1 VDYIQV
7 SGVQVSRVVL
17 GCGGFGGIGSAP
29 EFFGAG
35 ESRDEAFALMDA
47 AYERGITTFDTADAY
62 GGGRSETFI
71 GEWLRSRGLRD
82 RVAIITKTFNPMS
95 EGADSG
101 LSRTRILRQVD
112 TSLRRLGVE
121 RIDLY
126 LAHEQDPATPIE
138 ETLAAMDELV
148 RNGKI
153 RAFGTSNA
161 GAADLAAALAAGPR
175 LACVQ
180 NSCSLL
186 DPDDD
191 VLDLCQREG
200 LGYLA
205 FGPLAGGWLTGK
217 YRRDAPPPDG
227 SRMTT
232 RPEPY
237 LRLQDERVYS
247 ALDRLAALAH
257 DQGTTMAALALSWV
271 LARPGVT
278 ATVIGPRRPEHIAP
292 AIEALTLPPPDVRH
306 LFPTDLMSG

>member
-1 VDYIQV
+1 VDYV
-7 SGVQVSRVVL
+7 RVAGVEVSRVVL

-35 ESRDEAFALMDA
+35 ESREEAFALMDA
-47 AYERGITTFDTADAY
+47 AYELGITTFDTADAY
-62 GGGRSETFI
+62 GGGRSESFI
-71 GEWLRSRGLRD
+71 GEWLRSRGARI
-82 RVAIITKTFNPMS
+82 AIITKTFNPMS

-148 RNGKI
+148 ERGKV

-161 GAADLAAALAAGPR
+161 GAADLASALAAGPR
-175 LACVQ
+175 PACVQ

-186 DPDDD
+186 EPDDD
-191 VLDLCQREG
+191 VLDLCRREG
-200 LGYLA
+200 LGYLS

-237 LRLQDERVYS
+237 HRFQDERVYS
-247 ALDRLAALAH
+247 ALDRLGALAR
-257 DQGTTMAALALSWV
+257 DRGTTMAALALSWV

-292 AIEALTLPPPDVRH
+292 AIEALTLPPPDAGH
-306 LFPTDLMSG
+306 MFPTDLMSD